1 MLSSVPMGVLLSGG
15 SPIDLDLSFLVQLA
29 IFAFAFFM
37 LRSLVFKPVMD
48 LFDAREAAID
58 GSRAEAERMEGD
70 ADDKREHFEGELR
83 KVREEASRDRERLR
97 NEAQKLARELTEKA
111 RRENTAT
118 LSSAKAQ
125 LDLEAKDARDKAIQ
139 EIPQLATAI
148 AEKLLSRSLN

>member
-15 SPIDLDLSFLVQLA
+15 SPIDLDGSFVVQLA
-29 IFAFAFFM
+29 IFFFAFFM

-48 LFDAREAAID
+48 LFDAREKAID
-58 GSRAEAERMEGD
+58 GSRTDADRMEKD

-83 KVREEASRDRERLR
+83 KVREQASQDRERLR
-97 NEAQKLARELTEKA
+97 LDAQQLARDLTEKA
-111 RRENTAT
+111 RRESAAT

-125 LDLEAKDARDKAIQ
+125 RDLEAKDAREKATS
-139 EIPQLATAI
+139 EVPELANKI